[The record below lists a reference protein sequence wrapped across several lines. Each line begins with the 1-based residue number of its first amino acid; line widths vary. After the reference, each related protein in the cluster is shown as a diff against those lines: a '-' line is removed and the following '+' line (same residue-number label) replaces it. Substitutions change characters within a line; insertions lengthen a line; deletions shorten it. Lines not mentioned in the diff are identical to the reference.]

1 MKQTSKFA
9 CIIAL
14 LSAASLPARAEV
26 VSVSGGG
33 FALRQ
38 IVTTTVSPDAAWRRF
53 VDIASWWHGDHTYSG
68 KAAALSIELRAGGCW
83 CESLADGGG
92 VRHMTVGYLQ
102 PGKAISFEGGL
113 GPLREMG
120 ASGALSV
127 YFKALPDSGGTTV
140 TMTYN
145 VVGYSADGW
154 GAIAPL
160 VDQVLAEQF
169 ARFTAPR

>member
-1 MKQTSKFA
+1 MQQTLKIV
-9 CIIAL
+9 CVVAL

-26 VSVSGGG
+26 VSMSGGG

-38 IVTTTVSPDAAWRRF
+38 IVTTTLSPEVAWRRF
-53 VDIASWWHGDHTYSG
+53 VDIAQWWNGDHTYSG
-68 KAAALSIELRAGGCW
+68 KAAALSIDLRAGGCW
-83 CESLADGGG
+83 CEALSDGGG

-102 PGKAISFEGGL
+102 PGKMISFEGGL
-113 GPLREMG
+113 GPLRDMG

-127 YFKALPDSGGTTV
+127 SFKPLPEGGGTAL

-145 VVGYSADGW
+145 VVGYSADGL
-154 GAIAPL
+154 AAMAPL

-169 ARFTAPR
+169 ARFAAVR

>member
-1 MKQTSKFA
+1 MQRNLKIA
-9 CIIAL
+9 YAMAL

-26 VSVSGGG
+26 VSMSGGG

-38 IVTTTVSPDAAWRRF
+38 MVTSTLSPEVAWRRF
-53 VDIASWWHGDHTYSG
+53 VDIANWWNGDHTYSG
-68 KAAALSIELRAGGCW
+68 KAAALSIDLCAGGCW
-83 CESLADGGG
+83 CETLSDGGG

-102 PGKAISFEGGL
+102 PGKMISFEGGL
-113 GPLREMG
+113 GPLRDMG

-127 YFKALPDSGGTTV
+127 SFKALPEGGGTTV

-145 VVGYSADGW
+145 VVGYSADGF
-154 GAIAPL
+154 AALAPL

-169 ARFTAPR
+169 TRFAALR